1 MSIRYDNRVA
11 IVTGA
16 GMGLGRSH
24 ALALAARGAKVVVN
38 DLGGARDGT
47 GRSSD
52 AAQKVADEIRAAG
65 GEAIA
70 NGANVANFEEV
81 QAMVQQAMEAWGR
94 VDILVNN
101 AGISAPGNIERL
113 TLEDWRRVLDV
124 NLTGAFLCA
133 REAFKAMKRQGGGRI
148 INIGSVS
155 ARVPRPHS
163 APYTTSK
170 FALEGLTRALALDG
184 RRHGIAVSILHPG
197 NTATPIWEGE
207 EEQAAK
213 EGLMRPDAVARIAVM
228 MAALPPDMNLLEGL
242 VLPLTM
248 PFLGRG

>member
-1 MSIRYDNRVA
+1 MNALADRVA

-16 GMGLGRSH
+16 STGIGAAIAEAFAAEGARVV
-24 ALALAARGAKVVVN
+24 LAARSRDKLAAVAARITQS
-38 DLGGARDGT
+38 GGKALAQPTDVAREAEVLALFQRT
-47 GRSSD
+47 LD
-52 AAQKVADEIRAAG
+52 A
-65 GEAIA
+65 
-70 NGANVANFEEV
+70 F
-81 QAMVQQAMEAWGR
+81 GR
-94 VDILVNN
+94 VDVLVNN
-101 AGISAPGNIERL
+101 AGISAPGNIETL

-133 REAFKAMKRQGGGRI
+133 REAFKAMQRQGGGRI

-163 APYTTSK
+163 VPYTTSK

-184 RRHGIAVSILHPG
+184 RKHGIAVSILHPG

-207 EEQAAK
+207 AEQAAK

>member
-1 MSIRYDNRVA
+1 MNALADRVA

-16 GMGLGRSH
+16 STGIGAATAEAFAAEGARLV
-24 ALALAARGAKVVVN
+24 LAARSRDKLEAV
-38 DLGGARDGT
+38 GARI
-47 GRSSD
+47 
-52 AAQKVADEIRAAG
+52 EAAG
-65 GEAIA
+65 GKALAVPTDVTREA
-70 NGANVANFEEV
+70 EV
-81 QAMVQQAMEAWGR
+81 LAHFRRTLEAFGR
-94 VDILVNN
+94 VDVLVNN
-101 AGISAPGNIERL
+101 AGISAPGNIETL
-113 TLEDWRRVLDV
+113 TLEAWRRVLDV

-133 REAFKAMKRQGGGRI
+133 REAFKAMRRQGGGRI

-213 EGLMRPDAVARIAVM
+213 EGLMQPEAVARIAVM

>member
-1 MSIRYDNRVA
+1 MNALADRVA

-16 GMGLGRSH
+16 STGIGAAIAEAFAAEGARVV
-24 ALALAARGAKVVVN
+24 LAARSRDKLAAVAARIVQS
-38 DLGGARDGT
+38 GGTAETQPTDVTREAEVLT
-47 GRSSD
+47 LFQRTLATFGR
-52 AAQKVADEIRAAG
+52 I
-65 GEAIA
+65 
-70 NGANVANFEEV
+70 
-81 QAMVQQAMEAWGR
+81 
-94 VDILVNN
+94 DILVNN
-101 AGISAPGNIERL
+101 AGISAPGNIESL

-184 RRHGIAVSILHPG
+184 RKHGIAVSILHPG

-213 EGLMRPDAVARIAVM
+213 EGLMRPEAVARIAVM

>member
-1 MSIRYDNRVA
+1 MNALADRVA

-16 GMGLGRSH
+16 STGIGAAIAEAFAAEGARVGAGRPQPRQARRRRRQDRAVRRH
-24 ALALAARGAKVVVN
+24 GRNRNPTDVTREAEVLALFRRTLEAF
-38 DLGGARDGT
+38 
-47 GRSSD
+47 GRID
-52 AAQKVADEIRAAG
+52 V
-65 GEAIA
+65 
-70 NGANVANFEEV
+70 
-81 QAMVQQAMEAWGR
+81 
-94 VDILVNN
+94 LVNN
-101 AGISAPGNIERL
+101 AGISAPGNIESL

-184 RRHGIAVSILHPG
+184 RKHGIAVSILHPG

-213 EGLMRPDAVARIAVM
+213 EGLMRPEAVARIAVM

>member
-1 MSIRYDNRVA
+1 M
-11 IVTGA
+11 
-16 GMGLGRSH
+16 RSPKGSRSSPAP
-24 ALALAARGAKVVVN
+24 ALASVLALFRRAQEAF
-38 DLGGARDGT
+38 
-47 GRSSD
+47 GR
-52 AAQKVADEIRAAG
+52 I
-65 GEAIA
+65 
-70 NGANVANFEEV
+70 
-81 QAMVQQAMEAWGR
+81 
-94 VDILVNN
+94 DILVNN
-101 AGISAPGNIERL
+101 AGISAPGNLATL
-113 TLEDWRRVLDV
+113 TLEDWRRVLEV

-133 REAFKAMKRQGGGRI
+133 REAFKAMRRQGGGRI

-207 EEQAAK
+207 AELAAK
-213 EGLMRPDAVARIAVM
+213 EGLMASDAVARIAVM
-228 MAALPPDMNLLEGL
+228 MAALPPDMNMLEGL

>member
-1 MSIRYDNRVA
+1 MNALADRVA

-16 GMGLGRSH
+16 STGIGAAIAEAFAAEGARVV
-24 ALALAARGAKVVVN
+24 LAARSHDKLAAVAARIAQS
-38 DLGGARDGT
+38 GGKAETQPTDVTREAEVLALFQRTLARFGH
-47 GRSSD
+47 
-52 AAQKVADEIRAAG
+52 I
-65 GEAIA
+65 
-70 NGANVANFEEV
+70 
-81 QAMVQQAMEAWGR
+81 
-94 VDILVNN
+94 DILVNN
-101 AGISAPGNIERL
+101 AGISAPGNIESL
-113 TLEDWRRVLDV
+113 ALEDWRRVLEV

-207 EEQAAK
+207 AEQAAK
-213 EGLMRPDAVARIAVM
+213 EGLMAPDAVARIAVM